1 MQDVQDALSMSVV
14 VKLCM
19 VISPGRA
26 ACAELDWGGD
36 CTCGEKRCTATISFG
51 IAYDMTE
58 RALSRV
64 SQSSI
69 LRRKAVSMVRSSY
82 I

>member
-1 MQDVQDALSMSVV
+1 MQDDASSMKVV

-26 ACAELDWGGD
+26 ACAELDWGHF
-36 CTCGEKRCTATISFG
+36 TCGEKRCTATISFG

-64 SQSSI
+64 SQSSE
-69 LRRKAVSMVRSSY
+69 LRTKAVGIPWFIRHLY
-82 I
+82 E